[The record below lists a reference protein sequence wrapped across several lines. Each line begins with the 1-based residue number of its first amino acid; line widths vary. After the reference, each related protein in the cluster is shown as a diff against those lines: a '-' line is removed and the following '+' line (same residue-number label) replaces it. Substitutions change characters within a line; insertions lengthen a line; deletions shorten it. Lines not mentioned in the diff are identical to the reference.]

1 MECFKN
7 AQQIVERH
15 LSNYKLEEG
24 TQEPSHNKYKA
35 LKLTLMFNIGY
46 FHEQNYQL
54 DEASN
59 LYKQITSEYPEYFD
73 AYLRLAFLARKRGDF
88 QRCLFWIDEASKSK
102 AKAPINQHCLKGKIL
117 FEMKKYPESANEF
130 KFVIEKILG
139 DDSYSFLGLADI
151 AFKNAID
158 YKPCGSSE

>member
-1 MECFKN
+1 MELSITLQKSKSTLDSHHLLQESMECFKN

-24 TQEPSHNKYKA
+24 TQEPSNNKYKA

-59 LYKQITSEYPEYFD
+59 LYK
-73 AYLRLAFLARKRGDF
+73 
-88 QRCLFWIDEASKSK
+88 
-102 AKAPINQHCLKGKIL
+102 
-117 FEMKKYPESANEF
+117 
-130 KFVIEKILG
+130 
-139 DDSYSFLGLADI
+139 
-151 AFKNAID
+151 
-158 YKPCGSSE
+158 